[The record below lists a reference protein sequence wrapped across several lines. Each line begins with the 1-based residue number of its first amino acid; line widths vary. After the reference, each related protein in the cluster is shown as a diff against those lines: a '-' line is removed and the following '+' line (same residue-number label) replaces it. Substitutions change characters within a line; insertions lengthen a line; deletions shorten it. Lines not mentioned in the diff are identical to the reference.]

1 MEIINVLYTPPETM
15 KEVNQKPSQSLA
27 AEVHVS
33 NPDLRPNLYF
43 ICTLFKRIDVDIY
56 WKLLELRN
64 RMNQVY
70 ERNKTRVRDAQTT
83 SVGIYHRHIV
93 DQ

>member
-43 ICTLFKRIDVDIY
+43 ICTLFKMIDVDIY
-56 WKLLELRN
+56 
-64 RMNQVY
+64 
-70 ERNKTRVRDAQTT
+70 
-83 SVGIYHRHIV
+83 
-93 DQ
+93 